1 MKKNLLDKPAAV
13 EIIARAEKLQVG
25 NKAAWGKMSVTE
37 MLLHCN
43 LANTQILEEQMAF
56 QPPTLKQQLLKTL
69 GLYLLPSFPRNRKGA
84 ERNDTKGHIE
94 SSRFDEQLKQL
105 ISILQRFPEHTGPM
119 TLVHPAFGTLTK
131 RQWGRAAWMHMDHHL
146 RQFGV

>member
-1 MKKNLLDKPAAV
+1 MKKNLLDQSAAI
-13 EIIARAEKLQVG
+13 EIIARAEKLQIS
-25 NKAAWGKMSVTE
+25 NKPIWGKMTVTE
-37 MLLHCN
+37 MLFHCN

-56 QPPTLKQQLLKTL
+56 QPPTFKQRLLKIL
-69 GLYLLPSFPRNRKGA
+69 GLYLLPTFPRNRKGA
-84 ERNDTKGHIE
+84 ERNDTKGHID

-105 ISILQRFPEHTGPM
+105 IGILQRFPEHTGPM
-119 TLVHPAFGTLTK
+119 TLVHPAFGMLTR